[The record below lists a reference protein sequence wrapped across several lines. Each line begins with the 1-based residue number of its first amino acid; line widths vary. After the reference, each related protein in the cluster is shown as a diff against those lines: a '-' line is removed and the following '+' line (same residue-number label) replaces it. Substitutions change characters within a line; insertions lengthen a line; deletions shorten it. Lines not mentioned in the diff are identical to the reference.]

1 MEVVINGKS
10 EAGDFSTVEQMLRER
25 GLDPY
30 LVVVELNGKILQKQE
45 YATKKLQDG
54 DTVEIVQFVAG
65 G

>member
-10 EAGDFSTVEQMLRER
+10 EAGDFSTVQQMLVER

-30 LVVVELNGKILQKQE
+30 LVVVELNGKILPKQE
-45 YATKKLQDG
+45 YATRELVDG
-54 DTVEIVQFVAG
+54 DTVEVVQFVAG

>member
-1 MEVVINGKS
+1 MEVVINGNS
-10 EAGDFSTVEQMLRER
+10 EAGDFSTVEQMLGER
-25 GLDPY
+25 GLDPS